1 MRNHSKEKRIGW
13 VITDQL
19 DAMPYWPR
27 VDTSLGG
34 IALARLHWIAQ
45 RLNRDRNSGLVY
57 DVYKPWRRYDALVFL
72 KSMGGSAEA
81 LARRYRDAGKP
92 VVFDANV
99 NYYTRQGTEHYKG
112 MLPTPEQKTQ
122 AIAMTN
128 IASMVVAD
136 SRYIARQAARFH
148 DGCVKWIPDNVE
160 TDSIPVMRKRAK
172 SKRLRLAWCGES
184 MKLFE
189 FLVVENV
196 LREVAQHIELVIVT
210 NAAASQVRW
219 RGGYANRLKKLFTE
233 LRVEMI
239 RYTGLDALFEVYNN
253 ADIVVAPRFLDNSYN
268 LGHSEWK
275 ISLGLSCGCPALVS
289 AVPSYV
295 DVAERSSEKVVTLC
309 AAAEDWH
316 KSINRLLIDGVD
328 HNVRQSARQ
337 VVTDHYSSRV
347 IANEHVKLWAEIFE
361 GESIGS
367 VES

>member
-1 MRNHSKEKRIGW
+1 MRKHSKKKSIGW

-19 DAMPYWPR
+19 DTMPYWPR

-72 KSMGGSAEA
+72 KSMGQRAES

-99 NYYTRQGTEHYKG
+99 NYYTIQGTEHYKG
-112 MLPTPEQKTQ
+112 MLPTLEQKTQ

-128 IASMVVAD
+128 IASTVVAD
-136 SRYIARQAARFH
+136 SQYIVRQIARFRH
-148 DGCVKWIPDNVE
+148 GSVKWIPDNVE
-160 TDSIPVMRKRAK
+160 TDITPLITKRAK
-172 SKRLRLAWCGES
+172 RKRLRLVWCGES
-184 MKLFE
+184 IKLFE
-189 FLVVENV
+189 FLVIENV

-210 NAAASQVRW
+210 NADANHARW
-219 RGGYANRLKKLFTE
+219 RSDYAYRLKKLFAE
-233 LRVEMI
+233 LQVEMI

-253 ADIVVAPRFLDNSYN
+253 ADIVVSPRFLDNSYN

-295 DVAERSSEKVVTLC
+295 NVAERSSEKVVTLC

-316 KSINRLLIDGVD
+316 KSLNRLLIDGVD
-328 HNVRQSARQ
+328 HGVRQSARQ
-337 VVTDHYSSRV
+337 VVIDHYSSRI
-347 IANEHVKLWAEIFE
+347 IANEHVKLWAQIFE
-361 GESIGS
+361 GESI
-367 VES
+367 VPMES